1 MSVISSR
8 DETGSSPVQ
17 TAILREAFLNRK
29 AFLFFVLNHCDKKQ
43 LFQVSAFSFYV
54 ILRNEGPHEKLRTEI
69 RQS

>member
-29 AFLFFVLNHCDKKQ
+29 AFLFFVLNLVAKDSFQDLGNNC
-43 LFQVSAFSFYV
+43 LRFQVSHFMS
-54 ILRNEGPHEKLRTEI
+54 
-69 RQS
+69 S